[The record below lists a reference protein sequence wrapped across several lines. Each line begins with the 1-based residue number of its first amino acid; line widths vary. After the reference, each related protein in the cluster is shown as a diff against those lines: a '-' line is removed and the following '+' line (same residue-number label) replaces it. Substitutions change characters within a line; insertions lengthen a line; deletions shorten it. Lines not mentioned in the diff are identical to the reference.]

1 MSAYLGVHT
10 NEAVALG
17 WTLLHFC
24 WQSAVI
30 ALLYVVV
37 DRCTRRVA
45 TTVRYGIALAALLL
59 MPLVAIVTFVEQER
73 LIVPVQQEASLGD
86 ETQPAAIASRLGGM
100 HAVVLEEVP
109 VAAPVVNGGA
119 LWLAEHSELLLPLMD
134 GVWLLGVVVLAVRA
148 AGGWWQLR
156 RLKLSSRAVVPAAM
170 GVAFERLR
178 HRYRLSRN
186 VVLRVSDEVIS
197 PMVFGVWRTVVLMPL
212 SAAVQLSPEQ
222 MEAVLAHEL
231 AHVRRWDYLFNLMQ
245 TVTECLFFFH
255 PAVWWISR
263 RVREFREVCCD
274 EAAAQTCAE
283 PAIYAAAL
291 LQMEEQR
298 LQSPQLAMALNGS
311 GGTLLQRVRH
321 VMGETGME
329 QRQMSGIKMM
339 TAALALVGLYA
350 VPHVAHSMTMELP
363 GAKAPVAPIVEV
375 APRVVAQPKALVAM
389 APMAEVAP
397 LTSVAVDV
405 APVVA
410 VEPNPTPMPA
420 PSPNA
425 LGEGDSQE
433 VKQSG
438 MQYLDAMKAAGY
450 PLDLNKDLDEIIR
463 LRAIGVTPEF
473 AGAMSQAGMGKP
485 TLKELSSLKAVG
497 VTPEY
502 VKALKASSNA
512 PTTFHDVIAF
522 KSLGITP
529 EYAKQVE
536 SLGLGTPTMHDLT
549 SMKSVGVTP
558 EYVAGLKSAGFAPK
572 DLHEVVSMRAVGVT
586 PEYASAMAQAGFP
599 TTSTHDLVS
608 MKAQGMTPEY
618 AKWLKATFPTADTH
632 AMRQAMTFHIDDK
645 FVADAKAHG
654 FNGADLD
661 KLTKLKMS
669 GLLN

>member
-30 ALLYVVV
+30 ALLYALV
-37 DRCTRRVA
+37 DRCTRRA
-45 TTVRYGIALAALLL
+45 SAAVRYGIALVALTL
-59 MPLVAIVTFVEQER
+59 MPLVAIATFVEQEW
-73 LIVPVQQEASLGD
+73 LIVPVSRTV
-86 ETQPAAIASRLGGM
+86 TQTEEPQPVVIASRFGEM
-100 HAVVLEEVP
+100 HAVVLEKLP
-109 VAAPVVNGGA
+109 TAAPVVNGGA
-119 LWLAEHSELLLPLMD
+119 LWIAEHSALLLPCMD

-156 RLKLSSRAVVPAAM
+156 GLKLRARAVVPAEI

-178 HRYRLSRN
+178 HRYRLGRN
-186 VVLRVSDEVIS
+186 VLLRVSDEVVS

-212 SAAVQLSPEQ
+212 SAVAQLSPEQ

-245 TVTECLFFFH
+245 TMTECLFFFH
-255 PAVWWISR
+255 PAVWWISH

-274 EAAAQTCAE
+274 EAAAQTCVE
-283 PAIYAAAL
+283 PAIYATAL

-298 LQSPQLAMALNGS
+298 MHSPRLAMALNGS
-311 GGTLLQRVRH
+311 GGTLLQRVRR
-321 VMGETGME
+321 VMGEKAME

-339 TAALALVGLYA
+339 TAGLALVGLYA
-350 VPHVAHSMTMELP
+350 VPHVAHSMKMEVP
-363 GAKAPVAPIVEV
+363 KASVAPV
-375 APRVVAQPKALVAM
+375 
-389 APMAEVAP
+389 AEVAP
-397 LTSVAVDV
+397 HVAAQPRPQASVAVAPKVAMAAVPAVDV
-405 APVVA
+405 DETVVPMAAPM
-410 VEPNPTPMPA
+410 PNPA

-425 LGEGDSQE
+425 LGGDDSQE

-450 PLDLNKDLDEIIR
+450 PLDLNHDLDEIIR
-463 LRAIGVTPEF
+463 LRSLGVTPEY
-473 AGAMSQAGMGKP
+473 AGAMAQAGMGKP
-485 TLKELSSLKAVG
+485 TLKELTSLKAVG

-502 VKALKASSNA
+502 VKSLKSSSSA

-522 KSLGITP
+522 KSLGVTP

-549 SMKSVGVTP
+549 SMKAVGVTP
-558 EYVAGLKSAGFAPK
+558 EYVAGLKSAGFTPK
-572 DLHEVVSMRAVGVT
+572 DLHELVTMRAVGVT

-599 TTSTHDLVS
+599 SASTHDLVS

-618 AKWLKATFPTADTH
+618 AKWLKANFPNADTH
-632 AMRQAMTFHIDDK
+632 AMRQAITFHIDDK

>member
-30 ALLYVVV
+30 ALLYALV
-37 DRCTRRVA
+37 DRCTRRA
-45 TTVRYGIALAALLL
+45 SAAVRYGIALVALTL
-59 MPLVAIVTFVEQER
+59 MPLVAIATFVEQEW
-73 LIVPVQQEASLGD
+73 LVAPVSRTV
-86 ETQPAAIASRLGGM
+86 TQTEEPQPVVIASRFGGM
-100 HAVVLEEVP
+100 HAVVLEELP
-109 VAAPVVNGGA
+109 TAAPVVNGGA
-119 LWLAEHSELLLPLMD
+119 LWIAEHSSLLLPFMD

-156 RLKLSSRAVVPAAM
+156 RLKLSASAVVPAEI

-178 HRYRLSRN
+178 HRYRLSRS

-212 SAAVQLSPEQ
+212 STVAQLSPEQ

-245 TVTECLFFFH
+245 TMTECLFFFH

-298 LQSPQLAMALNGS
+298 LHSPQLAMALNGG
-311 GGTLLQRVRH
+311 GGTLLQRVRR
-321 VMGETGME
+321 VMGENGME
-329 QRQMSGIKMM
+329 QRQMSGIRIV
-339 TAALALVGLYA
+339 TAGLALAGLYA
-350 VPHVAHSMTMELP
+350 VPHVAHSMKMEVP

-375 APRVVAQPKALVAM
+375 APRVAAQPKLQVAVVAEPKVSM
-389 APMAEVAP
+389 AAAP
-397 LTSVAVDV
+397 VTDVAVDV
-405 APVVA
+405 APVA
-410 VEPNPTPMPA
+410 APMPHPE

-425 LGEGDSQE
+425 LGGDASQD
-433 VKQSG
+433 VKQGG

-463 LRAIGVTPEF
+463 LRSLGVTPEY

-485 TLKELSSLKAVG
+485 TLKELASLKAVG

-502 VKALKASSNA
+502 VKSLKASSNA
-512 PTTFHDVIAF
+512 PATFHDVITF
-522 KSLGITP
+522 KSLGVTP

-549 SMKSVGVTP
+549 SMKAVGVTP
-558 EYVAGLKSAGFAPK
+558 EYVAGLKSAGFTPK
-572 DLHEVVSMRAVGVT
+572 DLHELVTMRAVGVT
-586 PEYASAMAQAGFP
+586 PEYAGAMAQAGFP
-599 TTSTHDLVS
+599 SASTHDLVS

-618 AKWLKATFPTADTH
+618 AKWLKTNFPNADMH
-632 AMRQAMTFHIDDK
+632 AMRQAITFHIDDK

>member
-30 ALLYVVV
+30 ALLYVVA
-37 DRCTRRVA
+37 DRCTRRA
-45 TTVRYGIALAALLL
+45 STTVRYGLALAALML
-59 MPLVAIVTFVEQER
+59 MPLVAVVTFVEQER
-73 LIVPVQQEASLGD
+73 LVVPVQQSASLGED
-86 ETQPAAIASRLGGM
+86 TQPEAIASRLGGM

-109 VAAPVVNGGA
+109 AAAPVVNGGA

-156 RLKLSSRAVVPAAM
+156 RLKLSARAVVPAAM

-186 VVLRVSDEVIS
+186 VVLRVSDDVIS

-212 SAAVQLSPEQ
+212 SAAAQLSPEQ

-255 PAVWWISR
+255 PAVWWVSR

-291 LQMEEQR
+291 LQLEEQR

-311 GGTLLQRVRH
+311 GGMLLQRVRR
-321 VMGETGME
+321 VMGENGME
-329 QRQMSGIKMM
+329 QRQMSGIRMM
-339 TAALALVGLYA
+339 TAGLALVGLYA

-363 GAKAPVAPIVEV
+363 GANAPVAPIVGV
-375 APRVVAQPKALVAM
+375 APPVVAQPKSQAAV
-389 APMAEVAP
+389 APMTAVAAVPAVEVA
-397 LTSVAVDV
+397 V

-410 VEPNPTPMPA
+410 PNPMPL
-420 PSPNA
+420 PSANA
-425 LGEGDSQE
+425 LGTDDSQE

-438 MQYLDAMKAAGY
+438 MQYLDGMKAAGY
-450 PLDLNKDLDEIIR
+450 PLDLNHDLDEIIR
-463 LRAIGVTPEF
+463 LRSIGVTPEY
-473 AGAMSQAGMGKP
+473 AGAMAQAGMGKP
-485 TLKELSSLKAVG
+485 TLKELASLKAMG

-502 VKALKASSNA
+502 VKSLKASSNV
-512 PTTFHDVIAF
+512 PMTFHDVVAF
-522 KSLGITP
+522 KAQGVTP

-536 SLGLGTPTMHDLT
+536 AMGLGTPTMHDLT
-549 SMKSVGVTP
+549 SLKAVGVTP
-558 EYVAGLKSAGFAPK
+558 EYVAGLKSAGFTPK
-572 DLHEVVSMRAVGVT
+572 DLHEVMTMRAVGVT

-618 AKWLKATFPTADTH
+618 AKWLKASFPNADMH